1 MKFPQRDP
9 IIIVMNEKQA
19 KLGLAT
25 YTDVVLMIHERVKDL
40 TDDNK
45 CEFHTNLSL
54 YLEGLEDDVTEFEAG
69 AEVGH
74 LPVRPKEQQ
83 DRDPVEGIC

>member
-1 MKFPQRDP
+1 MRFPRIDT
-9 IIIVMNEKQA
+9 IIITVNEKQA
-19 KLGLAT
+19 KLSFAT

-54 YLEGLEDDVTEFEAG
+54 YLEGLEEDVTEFEDG
-69 AEVGH
+69 RELRH
-74 LPVRPKEQQ
+74 LPIRPKEKQ
-83 DRDPVEGIC
+83 DVEKA

>member
-1 MKFPQRDP
+1 
-9 IIIVMNEKQA
+9 MNEKQA

-54 YLEGLEDDVTEFEAG
+54 YLEGLEDDVTELEDG
-69 AEVGH
+69 REVRH
-74 LPVRPKEQQ
+74 LPIRPKTTG
-83 DRDPVEGIC
+83 DVE

>member
-1 MKFPQRDP
+1 MKFPRFGS
-9 IIIVMNEKQA
+9 IIITVNEKQA
-19 KLGLAT
+19 KLEFAT

-45 CEFHTNLSL
+45 CEFHANLSL
-54 YLEGLEDDVTEFEAG
+54 YLEGLEEDVTELENG
-69 AEVGH
+69 REVRH
-74 LPVRPKEQQ
+74 IPVRPKDRQ